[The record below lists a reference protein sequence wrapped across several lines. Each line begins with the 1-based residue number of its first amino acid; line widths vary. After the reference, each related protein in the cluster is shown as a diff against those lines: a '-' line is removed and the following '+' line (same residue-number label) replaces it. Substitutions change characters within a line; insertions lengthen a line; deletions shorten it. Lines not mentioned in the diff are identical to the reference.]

1 MRAVVV
7 ASALLLFSACTQAP
21 VHPVPAAIPPAQ
33 AAAPVPPPAYP
44 PPAAPKAVT
53 PDAEHPLVRI
63 DTNLGS
69 ITVQLDHERAPLS
82 VENFL
87 HYVNTHYYDGSSF
100 YRIVPGFVIQ
110 GGDFTADYKEKPAD
124 KPAIPNESGNGLSNA
139 RGTIALARDNPPHT
153 ATSSFYINLVDNG
166 AHLGPRG
173 DRWGYAVF
181 GIVVEGLD
189 VVDKIAAVPNGPT
202 PTFDK
207 KDTLDNAPRT
217 PVTIIKVTE
226 LPLAKP

>member
-7 ASALLLFSACTQAP
+7 ASALLLFSACTPAP
-21 VHPVPAAIPPAQ
+21 VRPTPAAAVPPQ
-33 AAAPVPPPAYP
+33 AAAPVPPPPAYP
-44 PPAAPKAVT
+44 PPAAPKVVT

-82 VENFL
+82 VDNFL

-110 GGDFTADYKEKPAD
+110 GGDFSADYKAKPAD

-166 AHLGPRG
+166 AHLGPRS

-207 KDTLDNAPRT
+207 KDTLDNAPLT
-217 PVTIIKVTE
+217 PVTNLKVTE
-226 LPLAKP
+226 LPKP

>member
-7 ASALLLFSACTQAP
+7 ASMALLLYACAQAP
-21 VHPVPAAIPPAQ
+21 VTPPPAAAVQTAPTPP
-33 AAAPVPPPAYP
+33 PPPAYP
-44 PPAAPKAVT
+44 PPAPPKAVT
-53 PDAEHPLVRI
+53 PDKDHPLVRI

-69 ITVQLDHERAPLS
+69 ITVQLDHQRARLS
-82 VENFL
+82 VDNFL
-87 HYVNTHYYDGSSF
+87 HYVRSHYYDNTSF

-110 GGDFTADYKEKPAD
+110 GGDFTADYKD
-124 KPAIPNESGNGLSNA
+124 KPTDNPAISNESGNGLSNG
-139 RGTIALARDNPPHT
+139 RGTIAFARGDDAHS

-189 VVDKIAAVPNGPT
+189 VVDKIAAVPNGPV

-207 KDTLDNAPRT
+207 KDTLPNAPLT
-217 PVTIIKVTE
+217 PVTILKVTE

>member
-1 MRAVVV
+1 MRAAAV
-7 ASALLLFSACTQAP
+7 ASMLLLLSACAQAP
-21 VHPVPAAIPPAQ
+21 VQPAPTAAPVAQ
-33 AAAPVPPPAYP
+33 AAPTPPPPAYP
-44 PPAAPKAVT
+44 PPAPPKAVT
-53 PDAEHPLVRI
+53 PDKDHPLVRI

-110 GGDFTADYKEKPAD
+110 GGDFNADLKEKPAD
-124 KPAIPNESGNGLSNA
+124 KPAIANESGNGLSNA
-139 RGTIALARDNPPHT
+139 RGTIALARDNDPHS

-189 VVDKIAAVPNGPT
+189 VVDKIAAVQTKVVGEFNNVPV
-202 PTFDK
+202 
-207 KDTLDNAPRT
+207 T

-226 LPLAKP
+226 LPLPKP